1 MKTQHFRYPKI
12 RVRVIPN
19 CSILLNW
26 LLADPKQ
33 QDFQNNET
41 LKTQISNELVKAVQ
55 NKLKQ
60 QTLHDFI
67 HESNKPT
74 RHTTFEKRSRTLA
87 LKRDADLK
95 RTCLL
100 VVGLADMLTPD
111 LQLFLSPL
119 WDPRRKGQLEAR
131 SSYRRAWTEVG
142 SRLTPAS
149 ADGSRQ
155 QAHTASMD
163 GSRQQAHTT
172 GSGGGQHSGVRE
184 MLVRWDAERLSW

>member
-1 MKTQHFRYPKI
+1 M
-12 RVRVIPN
+12 
-19 CSILLNW
+19 
-26 LLADPKQ
+26 LADPKQ

-95 RTCLL
+95 RTCFL
-100 VVGLADMLTPD
+100 VVGLADVCQTC
-111 LQLFLSPL
+111 LQAAAALARRPVSARFWTSGE
-119 WDPRRKGQLEAR
+119 PRGRSRQSAPFEQGEAGV
-131 SSYRRAWTEVG
+131 VG
-142 SRLTPAS
+142 SAGERNRQRSRAGAS
-149 ADGSRQ
+149 AGER
-155 QAHTASMD
+155 
-163 GSRQQAHTT
+163 
-172 GSGGGQHSGVRE
+172 SGAGARE
-184 MLVRWDAERLSW
+184 MLAR